1 MEEETMKLCM
11 KERQWYWSPPS
22 PKKKKKIKLLIFLML
37 FMFCWFV
44 LFCWEREM
52 GERFQLLFQKT
63 FSQNFFFFSKT
74 FFPVFFGHISGI
86 IYWPPIPNCFHLFF
100 SLYSW
105 LYFRNNLLA
114 SFTDFFPLFFGYIS
128 GIIYWP
134 PFSHFFFLLNVFFS
148 L

>member
-1 MEEETMKLCM
+1 MYEGEAVILIPTL
-11 KERQWYWSPPS
+11 P
-22 PKKKKKIKLLIFLML
+22 KKKKIKLLIFLML

-52 GERFQLLFQKT
+52 GERFQLLFHK
-63 FSQNFFFFSKT
+63 NLLAKFFLFFSKT

-114 SFTDFFPLFFGYIS
+114 SFTDFFSLFFGYIS